1 MRVIS
6 KKLLIYGSMFTVRLD
21 EVSPNDD
28 MVRTVRE
35 RLIDYEEEFID
46 FGIIVNSKNLL
57 SLIFLF
63 DYEDDDI
70 GGDNAAYSDFI
81 RFLTGDGL
89 PDFKLKYPIW
99 KKENGVSYISSE
111 SLVEL
116 YRKNNRY
123 FGGDQIE
130 DVEMYVSPTM
140 LKVDIKFKDDE
151 IQR

>member
-28 MVRTVRE
+28 MVRAVRE
-35 RLIDYEEEFID
+35 RLMDYEEEFID
-46 FGIIVNSKNLL
+46 FGVIVNSKNQL

-63 DYEDDDI
+63 DYEDDNV
-70 GGDNAAYSDFI
+70 GGDNSAFSDFI

-99 KKENGVSYISSE
+99 KKQDGVEYITVE
-111 SLVEL
+111 RLCEL
-116 YRKNNRY
+116 YLKNNRFY
-123 FGGDQIE
+123 GGDEIE
-130 DVEMYVSPTM
+130 AIDIDASPTM
-140 LKVDIKFKDDE
+140 LKIDITFKDDD
-151 IQR
+151 I